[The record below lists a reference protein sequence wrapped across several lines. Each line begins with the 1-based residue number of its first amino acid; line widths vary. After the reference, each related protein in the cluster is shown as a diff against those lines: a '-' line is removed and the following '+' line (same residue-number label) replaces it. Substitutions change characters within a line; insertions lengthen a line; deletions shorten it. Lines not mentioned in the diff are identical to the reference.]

1 MCLAVIALNAHA
13 DWPLIIIANRDEYH
27 ERPTAT
33 ANIWQTSPG
42 VLAGRDLRAGGTWL
56 GVSASGKIG
65 LLTNYREPGKQDP
78 DAPSRGELVGQYLA
92 QSSSADTY
100 LQSVQQQSELF
111 NGFNLLLADASGV
124 LYFSNRT
131 TTPRIQVSSGVTGLS
146 NATLGVAWPKVLR
159 TQNAVRALLDS
170 MQQPDADAL
179 FSIFRDATPADIKE
193 LPETG
198 LTAERE
204 LKLSSPFIQDALY
217 GTRCSTLIMKDHA
230 GRIYFE
236 ERSFNPQADITHR
249 CKWRVDSVKQ
259 TITSLP

>member
-131 TTPRIQVSSGVTGLS
+131 FCGIRRE
-146 NATLGVAWPKVLR
+146 NK
-159 TQNAVRALLDS
+159 
-170 MQQPDADAL
+170 
-179 FSIFRDATPADIKE
+179 KE
-193 LPETG
+193 
-198 LTAERE
+198 
-204 LKLSSPFIQDALY
+204 
-217 GTRCSTLIMKDHA
+217 
-230 GRIYFE
+230 
-236 ERSFNPQADITHR
+236 
-249 CKWRVDSVKQ
+249 
-259 TITSLP
+259 

>member
-13 DWPLIIIANRDEYH
+13 LWPLVIIANRDEYH

-33 ANIWQTSPG
+33 ADIWQASPG

-65 LLTNYREPGKQDP
+65 LLTNYREPGKQNP
-78 DAPSRGELVGQYLA
+78 ASPSRGGLVGQYLA
-92 QSSSADTY
+92 QSISADTY
-100 LQSVQQQSELF
+100 LRSVQQQSESF
-111 NGFNLLLADASGV
+111 NGFNLLLADTSDV

-131 TTPRIQVSSGVTGLS
+131 ATPRIPVSSGVTGLS
-146 NATLGVAWPKVLR
+146 NATLGVSWPKVLR
-159 TQNAVRALLDS
+159 TENAVRALLDS
-170 MQQPDADAL
+170 TQHPDSDAL
-179 FSIFRDATPADIKE
+179 FSIFRDSRPAIASE

-198 LTAERE
+198 LTAVRE
-204 LKLSSPFIQDALY
+204 LKLSSPFIQDEHY

-236 ERSFNPQADITHR
+236 ERTFNPHAEMMHR

-259 TITSLP
+259 TITLLP

>member
-13 DWPLIIIANRDEYH
+13 DWPLLIIANRDEYH

-33 ANIWQTSPG
+33 ADTWQACPG

-65 LLTNYREPGKQDP
+65 LLTNYREPGKQNP
-78 DAPSRGELVGQYLA
+78 AAPSRGELVGHYLA
-92 QSSSADTY
+92 QNGSADTY
-100 LQSVQQQSELF
+100 IQSIQHQSASF

-131 TTPRIQVSSGVTGLS
+131 PTPTIQVSIGVTGLS
-146 NATLGVAWPKVLR
+146 NATLGVPWPKVLR
-159 TQNAVRALLDS
+159 THNAVRALLS
-170 MQQPDADAL
+170 ASTQPDPDAM
-179 FSIFRDATPADIKE
+179 FSIFRDTRPARADE
-193 LPETG
+193 LPQTG
-198 LTAERE
+198 LPAERE
-204 LKLSSPFIQDALY
+204 LLLSSPFIQDEIY

-249 CKWRVDSVKQ
+249 CKWRVDSVQQ
-259 TITSLP
+259 TIQSLA